1 MALEARL
8 WRSAAQLPDLILA
21 YTRCAPPPLPPAPAP
36 RPRGAEGGC
45 WPGAPPPSGMH
56 ASELHR
62 PPTPPGGR
70 ARPAGVS
77 ALRLQLMML
86 PCSVPTRNLDGPAT
100 ASYSIETAP
109 KIRSEFFSF
118 TWSVS
123 TGSPSR
129 RMSHQKTF
137 PSVEH
142 VMHSVPVLL
151 CI

>member
-1 MALEARL
+1 
-8 WRSAAQLPDLILA
+8 
-21 YTRCAPPPLPPAPAP
+21 
-36 RPRGAEGGC
+36 
-45 WPGAPPPSGMH
+45 
-56 ASELHR
+56 
-62 PPTPPGGR
+62 
-70 ARPAGVS
+70 
-77 ALRLQLMML
+77 MML

-100 ASYSIETAP
+100 ASYSVETAP

-151 CI
+151 CIQAMSYTGSLRLCSIGDVSTGTSPFLTSQ